1 MAPKRKNFLL
11 TTRYKRKED
20 RNRCTFCLKPIHE
33 WGDGKGIPRNLHKN
47 CFMEIN
53 KEKSLSVLLLAWK
66 EYLSICIK
74 ELTDN
79 DILLKQY
86 LNTKGEEEKIR
97 ISELIGSTIRNSN
110 KKISD
115 FFSIVNID
123 QSHNSDSDSDSNI
136 IEESDIE

>member
-1 MAPKRKNFLL
+1 
-11 TTRYKRKED
+11 
-20 RNRCTFCLKPIHE
+20 
-33 WGDGKGIPRNLHKN
+33 
-47 CFMEIN
+47 MEIN